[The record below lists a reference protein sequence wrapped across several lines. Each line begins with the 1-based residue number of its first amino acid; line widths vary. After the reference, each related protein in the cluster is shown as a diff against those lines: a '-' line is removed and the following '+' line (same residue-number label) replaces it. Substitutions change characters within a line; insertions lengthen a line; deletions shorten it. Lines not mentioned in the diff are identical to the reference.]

1 LVLAMAG
8 GLSSF
13 SSSIYAYQ
21 IRFYGVSVGF
31 GYQGQSIWEVYSYAI
46 SIFFIL
52 ITGFLSDIFGRRFFA
67 FIAYLVGALSP
78 LFIVLLPPSIGFPT
92 SIVLYNIYFS
102 LLIVARNILIMDLA
116 GREIGRWFGYIMMS
130 SSIAMV
136 IGPLC
141 GHVLR
146 EAFGYRLLFA
156 ILFMLLLISSF
167 MILYIPSQRVRASYE
182 GSISVRDLG
191 QLIKDLR
198 VVAFIAIYSCVDRF
212 SFYLWSPLVSA
223 YLSEKGFSDGDV
235 ALLYAIQN
243 TSWFAT
249 SYVFGAIS
257 EKSPISTLALSE
269 ILTALSA
276 LALSIDPRPQ
286 SPAPYISF
294 TLLGAS
300 IAAWIPSYNLVIHE
314 LVYGK
319 DIGKIY
325 SSLYVASTI
334 VGIPSPYIGSMLR
347 AIESEA
353 HLYIA
358 SSLSILNTLYLILF
372 SQGHF
377 SHSNRAKILSS

>member
-1 LVLAMAG
+1 
-8 GLSSF
+8 
-13 SSSIYAYQ
+13 
-21 IRFYGVSVGF
+21 
-31 GYQGQSIWEVYSYAI
+31 
-46 SIFFIL
+46 
-52 ITGFLSDIFGRRFFA
+52 
-67 FIAYLVGALSP
+67 
-78 LFIVLLPPSIGFPT
+78 
-92 SIVLYNIYFS
+92 
-102 LLIVARNILIMDLA
+102 
-116 GREIGRWFGYIMMS
+116 
-130 SSIAMV
+130 
-136 IGPLC
+136 
-141 GHVLR
+141 
-146 EAFGYRLLFA
+146 
-156 ILFMLLLISSF
+156 
-167 MILYIPSQRVRASYE
+167 
-182 GSISVRDLG
+182 
-191 QLIKDLR
+191 LIKDLR